1 MQDLI
6 QQLENNLVHS
16 HKENIN
22 VSSVNVAWHI
32 DHSLKVLNGISQ
44 TALQSDP
51 KDYKWS
57 FNFIRIL
64 VFLKGGI
71 PRGKGKAP
79 DSVMPKGA
87 ITQEDLLVQFDKA
100 KVAMEKIKTLSPKQ
114 HFKHPFFGV
123 LNAKQTQKLL
133 RIHTQHHLSIIKDII
148 TKS

>member
-87 ITQEDLLVQFDKA
+87 IIQEDLLVQFDKA